1 MSPRRIVLALGVAAL
16 LIGFIAL
23 LVPVSASDGNGGSIN
38 CGTGLS
44 SDLSAAQDANNRSVA
59 SVPILNEVVP
69 HIDYVAQCQSELSAR
84 RSWAIP
90 LAALGAVAAGG
101 AMLMGNQV
109 PGRSRGTPRSSRH

>member
-1 MSPRRIVLALGVAAL
+1 MTTRRIILAVGVAAL

-23 LVPVSASDGNGGSIN
+23 LIPVSASDGNGGSIN

-59 SVPILNEVVP
+59 SVPILNQVVP
-69 HIDYVAQCQSELSAR
+69 HMDYVAECQSALSGR

-90 LAALGAVAAGG
+90 IAVLGAVVAG
-101 AMLMGNQV
+101 ASMLTA
-109 PGRSRGTPRSSRH
+109 PGRSRDTTRNFPR